1 MNCDQCG
8 KPAIVNVNKHPLC
21 VSCYALLQ
29 QTETARVEAN
39 NDYLRLL
46 SAQINHQIDQMDMVF
61 GIPMHLGRI
70 QIPQRAGQQYNTVHS
85 VRVEGGTVGAINTGE
100 AHSIAVAIGAS
111 EKQGNKDLAAALTAF
126 TDELT
131 NAHIEKSQKR
141 EMGEQLAALS
151 EELTK
156 PIETRRQA
164 VVAPMLDALSKA
176 VTVSTGLVT
185 LWERLYPLLK
195 QAFGLP

>member
-1 MNCDQCG
+1 MDCDQCG

-46 SAQINHQIDQMDMVF
+46 SAQINHQIDQMDMAI
-61 GIPMHLGRI
+61 GIPINLGRI
-70 QIPQRAGQQYNTVHS
+70 QIPQKAGQQHNTIHN

-100 AHSIAVAIGAS
+100 AHSIAVAIGTS
-111 EKQGNKDLAAALTAF
+111 EKQGNKDLASALTEF
-126 TDELT
+126 TNELT
-131 NAHIEKSQKR
+131 NAPITKDQKR
-141 EMGEQLAALS
+141 EMGEQLGALS

-156 PIETRRQA
+156 PTEVRRRA
-164 VVAPMLDALSKA
+164 VVAPLLDGLTKA
-176 VTVSTGLVT
+176 AAASTSLVT
-185 LWERLYPLLK
+185 LWEKLHPLLK
-195 QAFGLP
+195 QAFNFP

>member
-8 KPAIVNVNKHPLC
+8 KPAIVNIHKHPLC

-46 SAQINHQIDQMDMVF
+46 SAQINHELDQMNMAF
-61 GIPMHLGRI
+61 GIPMNLGRI

-85 VRVEGGTVGAINTGE
+85 VKVEGGTVGAINTGE
-100 AHSIAVAIGAS
+100 AQSIAVAIGAS
-111 EKQGNKDLAAALTAF
+111 EKQGNKDLAVALTEF
-126 TDELT
+126 TNELT
-131 NAHIEKSQKR
+131 KAQIDESQKR
-141 EMGEQLAALS
+141 NMGEQLAVLS

-156 PIETRRQA
+156 PTETRRRA

-176 VTVSTGLVT
+176 AAVSTGLVT
-185 LWERLYPLLK
+185 LWERLHPLLK
-195 QAFGLP
+195 QAFGLQ

>member
-8 KPAIVNVNKHPLC
+8 KPAVANVNKHPLC
-21 VSCYALLQ
+21 VSCYSLLQ
-29 QTETARVEAN
+29 QTETARAEAN

-46 SAQINHQIDQMDMVF
+46 SAQINHQIDEMDRAF
-61 GIPMHLGRI
+61 GIPMNLGRI
-70 QIPQRAGQQYNTVHS
+70 QIPQRAGQQYNIVHS

-100 AHSIAVAIGAS
+100 VHSIAVAIGAS
-111 EKQGNKDLAAALTAF
+111 EKQGNKDLAVALTVF
-126 TDELT
+126 TDEPT
-131 NAHIEKSQKR
+131 NAQIDKGQKR

-151 EELTK
+151 EELIK
-156 PIETRRQA
+156 PTETRRRA
-164 VVAPMLDALSKA
+164 VIAPMLDALSKA

-185 LWERLYPLLK
+185 LWERLHPLLK

>member
-8 KPAIVNVNKHPLC
+8 KPVIVNVNKHPLC

-46 SAQINHQIDQMDMVF
+46 SAQINHELDQMNMAF
-61 GIPMHLGRI
+61 GIPMNLGRI

-100 AHSIAVAIGAS
+100 AQSIAVAIGTS
-111 EKQGNKDLAAALTAF
+111 EKQGNKDLAAALTEF
-126 TDELT
+126 TNELT
-131 NAHIEKSQKR
+131 KAQIDNSQKC

-156 PIETRRQA
+156 PTETRRRA

-176 VTVSTGLVT
+176 VVVSTGLVT
-185 LWERLYPLLK
+185 LWERLHPLLK